1 MNTQSIAAHCL
12 KPNALLSRSP
22 SFLSLVDLVASVA
35 MKRFLA
41 ALAGLLAIAHAIPD
55 SGHPSLQPR
64 ADTVTVI
71 LPLATVVGSVT
82 DVESFN
88 GVPFAEPPL
97 DQLRLRPPKRLSRP
111 VGIVDAT
118 GTAPDCPQMPRS
130 IDNETTRLFER
141 TAPEIFEVF
150 KFQQGEEIQG
160 QEDCLTVSVQRP
172 KGTQATDKLPVLFYI
187 FGGAFEFGGTASN
200 NPEAFV
206 RFAQSQ
212 NQSFIFVGVNYR
224 LAGFGFMGGAEILK
238 DGSANLGLLDQRM
251 GLEWVADNI
260 AFFGGD
266 PDKVTI
272 YGHSAGSISV
282 FDQTALF
289 GGNATYKGKPLF
301 HGAMM
306 SGGSVL
312 ATEPV
317 DSPKAQAIYDNVVD
331 IVGCNQTAN
340 TLDCLRHAPFKD
352 LYHAIN
358 TAGRVNSYAF
368 LALPYLPRP
377 DGQVLTQSPDF
388 LAKEGKYHAVP
399 VIIGDQ
405 EDEGTIFS
413 LTQTDVNS
421 SDRLVDY
428 FAKYF
433 FHRASREQVAG
444 LVGTYPTD
452 SAAGS
457 PFRTGDLNEYYQL
470 YSKGNGFKRLAALS
484 GDITFTL
491 TRRLAIEAMD
501 ESNPNVPIWSYLG
514 SSSYG
519 VPYLGSFHGSEIL
532 LLFSGIGPAAQSS
545 RAHYLNFIYNQ
556 DPNIGVQQSQQW
568 PRWTKDTRQLLWIKR
583 QSNDLTRD
591 DFRNESYAFIK
602 ENIKALY
609 Y

>member
-1 MNTQSIAAHCL
+1 
-12 KPNALLSRSP
+12 
-22 SFLSLVDLVASVA
+22 

-224 LAGFGFMGGAEILK
+224 LAGFGV
-238 DGSANLGLLDQRM
+238 R
-251 GLEWVADNI
+251 
-260 AFFGGD
+260 
-266 PDKVTI
+266 PDSFVW
-272 YGHSAGSISV
+272 
-282 FDQTALF
+282 
-289 GGNATYKGKPLF
+289 GNATYKGKPLF

-556 DPNIGVQQSQQW
+556 DPNIECS
-568 PRWTKDTRQLLWIKR
+568 RA
-583 QSNDLTRD
+583 SNGQGGQRTPGNCFGSSGNLT
-591 DFRNESYAFIK
+591 I
-602 ENIKALY
+602 
-609 Y
+609 